1 VKAHVEIKVR
11 LKQLPPGGL
20 HEVLLNFTDET
31 EGWKFPRATSEDY
44 QCHNGRDAGYA
55 IFMQDGSEVAAVALA
70 NLAAKQPNTFRV
82 PNIVPHSSS
91 SLTIDEYNAI
101 GIAFADAFRQWLKK
115 ASIRGSVDVVGPN
128 RTLADVIPGERTR
141 KFFEAWLHTPTPVSH
156 PSDLYAL
163 DRFICHLFRHPG
175 KTRVW
180 EIEPYLI
187 NDLSWR
193 PETARWVVARIYAGL
208 ELLRVDRKF

>member
-70 NLAAKQPNTFRV
+70 NLAAHHYCEAIPAYEV
-82 PNIVPHSSS
+82 HI
-91 SLTIDEYNAI
+91 NAMN
-101 GIAFADAFRQWLKK
+101 
-115 ASIRGSVDVVGPN
+115 S
-128 RTLADVIPGERTR
+128 
-141 KFFEAWLHTPTPVSH
+141 
-156 PSDLYAL
+156 
-163 DRFICHLFRHPG
+163 RF
-175 KTRVW
+175 T
-180 EIEPYLI
+180 
-187 NDLSWR
+187 
-193 PETARWVVARIYAGL
+193 
-208 ELLRVDRKF
+208 

>member
-1 VKAHVEIKVR
+1 MKAHVEIKVC
-11 LKQLPPGGL
+11 LKQLPLGGL
-20 HEVLLNFTDET
+20 HEILDDFTRET
-31 EGWKFPRATSEDY
+31 EGWKFPRDSSEEY
-44 QCHNGRDAGYA
+44 QRHNGRPAGYA
-55 IFMQDGSEVAAVALA
+55 IFMRDGSEKAAVALA
-70 NLAAKQPNTFRV
+70 SLDAKQPNTFRV
-82 PNIVPHSSS
+82 PNIVPHASS

-101 GIAFADAFRQWLKK
+101 GIAFADAFRHWIKK
-115 ASIRGSVDVVGPN
+115 RALRGTIEVVGPN
-128 RTLADVIPGERTR
+128 RTLVDVIPGERTR

-156 PSDLYAL
+156 PSDLHAL

-187 NDLSWR
+187 HDLSWK